1 MKKILIIED
10 DLAILRGLK
19 DNLEFESYEVLTA
32 ADGERG
38 YAALKEKKPDL
49 VILDLMLPRMSGT
62 ELCRK
67 VRNEGLTTPI
77 LMLTARGE
85 EKDRVA
91 GLDQGADD
99 YVTKPFSVPELLA
112 RIRALIRRVDRAR
125 TGDLPA
131 ELHFDDV
138 AVDFKRFEAR
148 KAGKALEMSRK
159 EFGILR
165 LLAARQ
171 GEVVQ
176 RDELLDEVWG
186 YDQFPTTRTV
196 DNHIAAASS
205 KTTRPIPDGSS
216 RFTEWATSWSSI
228 HDGPVTPARRTITPP
243 AGILHGRDSLVT

>member
-1 MKKILIIED
+1 MKKILIVED

-32 ADGERG
+32 EDGERG
-38 YAALKEKKPDL
+38 YAALKETKPDL
-49 VILDLMLPRMSGT
+49 VILDLMLPKMSGY

-67 VRNEGLTTPI
+67 ARKEGLTTPI

-112 RIRALIRRVDRAR
+112 RIRALIRRVDLAR

-131 ELHFDDV
+131 ELRFDDV
-138 AVDFKRFEAR
+138 TVDFKRFEAR
-148 KAGKALEMSRK
+148 KGGRAIEMSRK

-165 LLAARQ
+165 LLAARR
-171 GEVVQ
+171 GEVVE
-176 RDELLDEVWG
+176 RSELLDEVWG

-196 DNHIAAASS
+196 DNHIALLRGKLEDDPAHPRRLI
-205 KTTRPIPDGSS
+205 TVYGVGYRLVL
-216 RFTEWATSWSSI
+216 
-228 HDGPVTPARRTITPP
+228 GP
-243 AGILHGRDSLVT
+243 

>member
-1 MKKILIIED
+1 MKSILVIED

-38 YAALKEKKPDL
+38 YAALKEKRPDL
-49 VILDLMLPRMSGT
+49 VILDLMLPKMSGS

-67 VRNEGLTTPI
+67 VRKEGLTTPI
-77 LMLTARGE
+77 LMLTARGG

-112 RIRALIRRVDRAR
+112 RIRALFRRVDLAR

-131 ELHFDDV
+131 ELRFDDV

-148 KAGKALEMSRK
+148 KAGKAIEMSRK

-165 LLAARQ
+165 LLAARR
-171 GEVVQ
+171 GEVVE
-176 RDELLDEVWG
+176 RSELLDEVWG
-186 YDQFPTTRTV
+186 YDRFPTTRTV
-196 DNHIAAASS
+196 DNHIALLRG
-205 KTTRPIPDGSS
+205 KL
-216 RFTEWATSWSSI
+216 ENN
-228 HDGPVTPARRTITPP
+228 PADPRRLITVY
-243 AGILHGRDSLVT
+243 GVGYKLVLDP